1 VTFLWPV
8 VLGLYAGLPLL
19 VGVYVAMLRRRTR
32 QSVRFSSFDLVAQ
45 AAAAG
50 RRWRRHAPAVLY
62 LLTFCAV
69 IFALARPVAAVPL
82 PNNQTTVMLSIDV
95 SGSMAERDVLPNR
108 LEAAKRAAKQFVQA
122 LPRGAKAGLV
132 SFSDTATLV
141 APPTENHDLVL
152 DAIDRLAIASDTA
165 IGDGILEAVYALPGR
180 TLPPRGA
187 GAATPSG
194 DTAPD
199 PDHLPPAAVV
209 LLSDG
214 GSNTGTDPRDAA
226 DMARRL
232 GVKVYTVGLGTPE
245 DPDALDEDT
254 LRGIAE
260 TTGAEYYRA
269 ASADQLVRA
278 YRALGRSVAW
288 TRQPVEISGFVS
300 VGAAVLLLC
309 TLATSIAWAD
319 RLG

>member
-1 VTFLWPV
+1 
-8 VLGLYAGLPLL
+8 
-19 VGVYVAMLRRRTR
+19 MLRRPARR
-32 QSVRFSSFDLVAQ
+32 SVRFSSFDLALQ

-50 RRWRRHAPAVLY
+50 WRWRRHAPAILY
-62 LLTFCAV
+62 LFTLCAM
-69 IFALARPVAAVPL
+69 IFTLARPVAAVPL
-82 PNNQTTVMLSIDV
+82 PTNQTTVMLSIDV
-95 SGSMAERDVLPNR
+95 SGSMAEADVPPTR

-122 LPRGAKAGLV
+122 LPRGGRVGLV

-141 APPTENHDLVL
+141 APPTENRDLVL
-152 DAIDRLAIASDTA
+152 GAIDRLAIAGSTA

-180 TLPPRGA
+180 ARPPQRA
-187 GAATPSG
+187 AAATPSG

-214 GSNTGTDPRDAA
+214 GSNTGTPPRDAA
-226 DMARRL
+226 GIASRL
-232 GVKVYTVGLGTPE
+232 HVKVYTVGLGTLE

-254 LRGIAE
+254 LREIAVA
-260 TTGAEYYRA
+260 TGAEYRRA
-269 ASADQLVRA
+269 VSADELVRA
-278 YRALGRSVAW
+278 YRALGRSIAW

-300 VGAAVLLLC
+300 VGAVILLLC
-309 TLATSIAWAD
+309 TLAASIAWTD